1 MMMLFPFH
9 SCFIQYRTR
18 YIIIYRQHT
27 VLYRMIQYYVCMIYH
42 QYLPV
47 NILPYSALSLIT
59 YIINIMI

>member
-1 MMMLFPFH
+1 MIL
-9 SCFIQYRTR
+9 RT
-18 YIIIYRQHT
+18 
-27 VLYRMIQYYVCMIYH
+27 YH